1 MLNNTLS
8 NIIYIIINNRQLT
21 YKYYT
26 NWVYIP
32 YNTAGKK
39 NSTISQWN
47 AEQCINNSG
56 TWNIWAWKVLL
67 YFVESFPEKNF

>member
-1 MLNNTLS
+1 MLNNTLP
-8 NIIYIIINNRQLT
+8 NIIINGQLT

-56 TWNIWAWKVLL
+56 TWNIWASKVLL